1 MTIPFKKSMK
11 SLIVV

>member
-11 SLIVV
+11 SLIIV